1 MRIINNTKLTVIP
14 AQAGVQLE
22 KPNVIPC
29 KTTNKNYKKNSRH
42 KNSYSN
48 AWIPACARMTKRG
61 VLGVTLIEMVI
72 FIAIVS
78 VAFTGII
85 MVFINTGKHSAD
97 PLVKIRTIELGQS
110 FLEEILLK
118 KYDEDSPVTGGCID
132 YASSRCSSGKNGST
146 TFQAEAGEAR
156 GTYDDVDDYH
166 NLEYCGLNTTAGDP
180 SCTGSCTTLVNES
193 GGDISN
199 EYSGYSVCVRVSFAG
214 NELNNV
220 SPGTGTT
227 VLANDAKRIDVIIT
241 DPLSSSMTFTT
252 YKLNF

>member
-1 MRIINNTKLTVIP
+1 MRVTNRQKNMSIANKKSKCPSFDANALNSQRATSILQNRNFLIPHRNEKTSTTTK
-14 AQAGVQLE
+14 
-22 KPNVIPC
+22 
-29 KTTNKNYKKNSRH
+29 H
-42 KNSYSN
+42 F
-48 AWIPACARMTKRG
+48 
-61 VLGVTLIEMVI
+61 GVTLIEMVI

-132 YASSRCSSGKNGST
+132 YANSRCSSGKNGST
-146 TFQAEAGEAR
+146 TFQPEAGETR

-166 NLEYCGLNTTAGDP
+166 NLEYCGINVTAGDL

-193 GGDISN
+193 GDDISN